1 METLEYYKVKTRYKL
16 TSECVSITLYLKLKF
31 EVFNLSV
38 YNRKTHSQIMI
49 HKIETEGIVR
59 NKHKK
64 AKE

>member
-38 YNRKTHSQIMI
+38 YNEPQNALTNND
-49 HKIETEGIVR
+49 T
-59 NKHKK
+59 
-64 AKE
+64 